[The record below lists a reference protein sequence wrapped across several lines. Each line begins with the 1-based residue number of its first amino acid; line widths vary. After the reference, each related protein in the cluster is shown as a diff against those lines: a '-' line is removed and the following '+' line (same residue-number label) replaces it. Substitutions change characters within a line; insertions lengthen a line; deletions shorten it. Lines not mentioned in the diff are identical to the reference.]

1 MSNNRRARRAALC
14 ASCAVLSAIALAP
27 SRLLGSI
34 EDQRARLP
42 PPAEV
47 DSGADCSDPAAGV
60 WIGQQYNGRSRS
72 WQRYQLTIRRV
83 APGANALV
91 GEVRVHFWDG
101 WASHSTP
108 LFDCSRPH
116 LSAEIVQNAQGVIDG
131 THLRFGGLDWRTSR
145 VFCQPRGTSVAYN
158 PDHFAGV
165 IDTSLQE
172 FQSVNNDGGT
182 AVNEPVVFR
191 RTQCP
196 QRSATSGSLD
206 APRVVVNTEGLAPPP
221 LPRANARRS
230 LFGCSR

>member
-1 MSNNRRARRAALC
+1 M
-14 ASCAVLSAIALAP
+14 SAIALAP
-27 SRLLGSI
+27 SKLLGSI

-42 PPAEV
+42 PPAEI
-47 DSGADCSDPAAGV
+47 DGGADCSDPAAGV

-83 APGANALV
+83 AAGSNALT

-116 LSAEIVQNAQGVIDG
+116 LSAEIVQNAEGALDG
-131 THLRFGGLDWRTSR
+131 AQLRFGGRDWRTSR
-145 VFCQPRGTSVAYN
+145 VFCQPAGTRIAYN

-196 QRSATSGSLD
+196 QRTSANGTRAD
-206 APRVVVNTEGLAPPP
+206 APRVVVNTESLAPPP
-221 LPRANARRS
+221 LPHTHARRS